1 MPKKNMFSNI
11 NLVIILKGIYKMGD
25 NLMRIMY
32 CSPDN
37 EPKILKIEKDLKSIS
52 QLMKTNFFDTTIYN
66 HDMLLIYD
74 PKAILKYSTHIDFEG
89 LKLRGPFI
97 FTGNDTLE
105 KDFKSLTIIQIRHL
119 QKILSEKQVE
129 FEELEL

>member
-1 MPKKNMFSNI
+1 
-11 NLVIILKGIYKMGD
+11 
-25 NLMRIMY
+25 MRIMY

-74 PKAILKYSTHIDFEG
+74 PKSILKYSKHIDFEG